1 MAAGDEIAQAPNR
14 GTRMALGVHSNG
26 LQRGVCR
33 IPPRIGLLL
42 LIVELIIVILII
54 VILIIVILVI
64 VILVIVILI
73 IVILIIVILA
83 DFPTDL
89 RLFFSLFCG
98 LFLLWSLSFLCS
110 SVVLVKT
117 SSKHEQ
123 VFVLQC

>member
-1 MAAGDEIAQAPNR
+1 
-14 GTRMALGVHSNG
+14 MALGVHSNG

-54 VILIIVILVI
+54 VIV
-64 VILVIVILI
+64 
-73 IVILIIVILA
+73 A